1 MLKKVVILG
10 SNSFAGRQCAV
21 YLADVGHEVIGVSR
35 SALPEPLY
43 FDFEP
48 YFDSRAFR
56 FYQIDINDD
65 WAKLKKLLT
74 QEKPAYIIDM
84 AGQGMV
90 AESWQ
95 NPEQWYQTNIL
106 AKVKLHHWLKDCD
119 WLDKYIRVSTPE
131 VYGNT
136 PTAIKENQPFYP
148 STPYAVSHAA
158 TDMSLMTFH
167 QQYGFPVVLTRF
179 ANFYG
184 PGQQLY
190 RIVPRT
196 FIYASLNKKLSLHGG
211 GTSRRAFIH
220 GHDVSSALSAVME
233 KGAVGETYHF
243 STDEVVSIRDLVSA
257 IAEQCDISLDQ
268 LCEISEDRPGKDAQ
282 YFMDWNKART
292 ELNWQPEVSLI
303 QGLSQTGDWV
313 QRNIQQIKDMNLN
326 YEHKA

>member
-1 MLKKVVILG
+1 MFKKVVILG
-10 SNSFAGRQCAV
+10 SNSFAGRQCT
-21 YLADVGHEVIGVSR
+21 ADLSNLGYEVVGISR
-35 SALPEPLY
+35 SPLPNSLFFE
-43 FDFEP
+43 FDHP
-48 YFDSRAFR
+48 FDPSSFR
-56 FYQIDINDD
+56 FHQIDINED
-65 WAKLKKLLT
+65 WLKLKQVLT
-74 QEKPAYIIDM
+74 EVKPAYIIDM

-95 NPEQWYQTNIL
+95 NPEQWYQTNIIS
-106 AKVKLHHWLKDCD
+106 KVRLHHWLKECD

-158 TDMSLMTFH
+158 IDMSLQTFH

-184 PGQQLY
+184 PSQQLY

-196 FIYASLNKKLSLHGG
+196 FIYAALNKKLTLHGG

-220 GHDVSSALSAVME
+220 GADVSSALSAVIT
-233 KGAVGETYHF
+233 KGVNGETYHF
-243 STDEVVSIRDLVSA
+243 ANDEIVSIRELVTS
-257 IAEQCDISLDQ
+257 IAKQCGIAVNH
-268 LCEISEDRPGKDAQ
+268 LCEIGEDRPGKDAQ
-282 YFMDWNKART
+282 YFMDWRKAQT
-292 ELNWQPEVSLI
+292 ELCWQPEVSLNT
-303 QGLSQTGDWV
+303 GLAQTGDWV
-313 QRNIQQIKDMNLN
+313 QRNIKQIKDMNLN